1 MKITTSQR
9 ITISQLWNKVC
20 KDRGWATGDR
30 ELRLST
36 LGGFLGRELTTMDD
50 IGRLDECTKV
60 MKELKA
66 MLGVDLQAAK
76 EAADQGIN
84 RKRNKSWLLAN
95 EVLPCLAVY
104 LENGMA
110 GAQAYLL
117 EVMTDKSR
125 WRKTDR
131 PESEPALADLD
142 ERTCEQI
149 FWTVSARL
157 NTHRKAS
164 GDTGHEM
171 RMKAGVKCDC
181 ATFCSP
187 KIKAK
192 IAPPIQPLPAGTD
205 TIAETAEILK
215 ETDGENPF

>member
-84 RKRNKSWLLAN
+84 RKRNKSWLLSN

-131 PESEPALADLD
+131 VRWS
-142 ERTCEQI
+142 
-149 FWTVSARL
+149 W
-157 NTHRKAS
+157 AS
-164 GDTGHEM
+164 
-171 RMKAGVKCDC
+171 
-181 ATFCSP
+181 
-187 KIKAK
+187 
-192 IAPPIQPLPAGTD
+192 
-205 TIAETAEILK
+205 
-215 ETDGENPF
+215 